1 VEKIGQG
8 AAKKMETLFP
18 RLADQSYL
26 LSDGAIPGCT
36 VGRMSRRTGG

>member
-1 VEKIGQG
+1 MSGV
-8 AAKKMETLFP
+8 AKKMGTSFP

-36 VGRMSRRTGG
+36 VGRMSRRKGG